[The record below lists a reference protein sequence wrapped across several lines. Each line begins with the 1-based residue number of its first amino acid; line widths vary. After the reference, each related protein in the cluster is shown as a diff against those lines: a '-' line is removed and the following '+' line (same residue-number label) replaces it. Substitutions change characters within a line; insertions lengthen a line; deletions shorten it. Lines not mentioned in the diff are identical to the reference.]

1 LKWFISEWRVIDNP
15 IKGHQITTNNIVQD
29 SAILDYEL
37 IKNGHP
43 QMVDFGSG
51 QGRSDIETGGVAA
64 LRRGI
69 ESSPRQA
76 AGRIHRKDE
85 SLFSV
90 RSLTP
95 PQAARNALAIA
106 VQYRE
111 NTGLG
116 RKMPYVDGQ

>member
-1 LKWFISEWRVIDNP
+1 LNFFISEWRVIDNP
-15 IKGHQITTNNIVQD
+15 IKGHQIIINNIVQD

-51 QGRSDIETGGVAA
+51 QGHSDIETGGVAA

-69 ESSPRQA
+69 
-76 AGRIHRKDE
+76 
-85 SLFSV
+85 
-90 RSLTP
+90 
-95 PQAARNALAIA
+95 
-106 VQYRE
+106 QYRE

-116 RKMPYVDGQ
+116 RKMPFVDGR

>member
-1 LKWFISEWRVIDNP
+1 LNFFISEWRVIDNP
-15 IKGHQITTNNIVQD
+15 IKGHQIIINNVVQD

-51 QGRSDIETGGVAA
+51 QGRSDIETGGVAV

-69 ESSPRQA
+69 
-76 AGRIHRKDE
+76 
-85 SLFSV
+85 
-90 RSLTP
+90 
-95 PQAARNALAIA
+95 
-106 VQYRE
+106 QYRE

-116 RKMPYVDGQ
+116 RKMPFVDGR